1 MLRFIFK
8 IVEIKES
15 IIIILSQIKAH
26 HVFDELNFKINDN
39 TWKIEKRII
48 EKNIQYYIYS
58 TISIPLK
65 NSLKLND
72 TPTSTPTTAYTE
84 APISSVK
91 SPLL

>member
-1 MLRFIFK
+1 MTTLGK
-8 IVEIKES
+8 SQKELS
-15 IIIILSQIKAH
+15 I
-26 HVFDELNFKINDN
+26 
-39 TWKIEKRII
+39 
-48 EKNIQYYIYS
+48 KNIQYYIYS

-91 SPLL
+91 SPLM